1 MHRMRLRGVLRT
13 ATLAALSIACH
24 HAGAARPKVAQ
35 LPDAFWENTEG
46 IREDGAPPLFRA
58 ARAPESALLAKKRST
73 LVVHIMRAYTAP
85 LQGAEVQ
92 LFPNPWWRDVVRR
105 DTARR
110 DGTLVF
116 TDLEPRDYTGFVR
129 CSWHI
134 QQLFRL
140 TLTPGFADTLLLNMG
155 FDYDRMY
162 RERRIPP
169 NVPCTGA
176 SQQER

>member
-1 MHRMRLRGVLRT
+1 MLHT
-13 ATLAALSIACH
+13 AALALLAIACH
-24 HAGAARPKVAQ
+24 HAGAGRPKGAQ

-58 ARAPESALLAKKRST
+58 ARTPDSALLARHRSS

-85 LQGAEVQ
+85 LPAEVQ

-105 DTARR
+105 GTAAK

-129 CSWHI
+129 CPWHI

-140 TLTPGFADTLLLNMG
+140 TLTPGYADTLLLNMG
-155 FDYDRMY
+155 IDYERMIK
-162 RERRIPP
+162 ERRIPA
-169 NVPCTGA
+169 NVYCTGEP
-176 SQQER
+176 Q